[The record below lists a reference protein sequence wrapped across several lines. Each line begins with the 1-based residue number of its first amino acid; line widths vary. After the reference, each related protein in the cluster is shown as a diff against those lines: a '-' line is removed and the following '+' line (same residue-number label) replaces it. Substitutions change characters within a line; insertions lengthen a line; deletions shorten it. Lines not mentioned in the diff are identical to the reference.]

1 MSAKHDITQSD
12 DQFMAVTDAM
22 EAVSTVIEG
31 QGTEALLVIN
41 IGDEQIDG
49 VFGGLVT
56 PEAISKAK
64 AMLDE
69 IGARQGM
76 TSTTGV
82 LHCQMEAA

>member
-1 MSAKHDITQSD
+1 MGAKHDITQSD
-12 DQFMAVTDAM
+12 DQFMAVTDGM

-41 IGDEQIDG
+41 IGSEQVDG
-49 VFGGLVT
+49 IFSGAVT

-69 IGARQGM
+69 ISARQGM
-76 TSTTGV
+76 MSTTGV